1 MDRSTKNIGF
11 KRNIRLAWLDA
22 AATAVS
28 ETADPME
35 VRARLD
41 PVVGEEIAS
50 VENRRKAIDILVNI
64 WLKTGPLAPGL
75 HEEAVAR
82 FAAAANPA
90 DRLWLH
96 YGLTLLYYPFFRDAV
111 ATIGQLARFGDAV
124 TSGMVKGRLVAGRGQ
139 LGSLDKAAE
148 RVVFS
153 LRDWGI
159 LVPTE
164 QRSAYRPADPPLP
177 ASDTALEA
185 WLLACG
191 LRAHPAEELPFADL
205 VRLPELFPFGFALD
219 LNQLRRS
226 PYVEIQRQGSG
237 WDVVRL
243 KEWDR
248 SEIPS

>member
-1 MDRSTKNIGF
+1 MDRSTKNVGF

-22 AATAVS
+22 AATAAS
-28 ETADPME
+28 ETNDSVE

-50 VENRRKAIDILVNI
+50 AENRRKAIDILVNI
-64 WLKTGPLAPGL
+64 WLKTRPPAPGL

-82 FAAAANPA
+82 FGAAANPT

-111 ATIGQLARFGDAV
+111 AAIGQLARFGDAV

-164 QRSAYRPADPPLP
+164 HRSAYRPAEPALA

-185 WLLACG
+185 WLLACV
-191 LRAHPAEELPFADL
+191 LRAHPAQELPAADL
-205 VRLPELFPFGFALD
+205 LRLPELFPFRLT
-219 LNQLRRS
+219 LTTETLRRC
-226 PYVEIQRQGSG
+226 PHLEVQRQGSG
-237 WDVVRL
+237 WDTVRS
-243 KEWDR
+243 KF
-248 SEIPS
+248 